1 MKRQSHS
8 GWKFAFAS
16 LLLCLLLFPL
26 TASTQQQIPFPF
38 PGLEDLEKRVD
49 AYVPDPQYPD
59 DKFVLVT
66 LREGIAGR
74 REGNGGVGACLVR
87 EGTGE
92 IVETGHNRQYTP
104 HFRSDMH
111 AEMDLLNRYEDKIK
125 GQRFENGKQQ
135 NPRRVEGLVLYTS
148 FEPCPMCF
156 TRIINA
162 GIKKTLYAVADQPGG
177 MCSRS
182 GDMPPFWK
190 DMGKERFCGEA
201 ACSPE
206 LKDIAFQLFGHY
218 SRRNTKP

>member
-1 MKRQSHS
+1 
-8 GWKFAFAS
+8 
-16 LLLCLLLFPL
+16 
-26 TASTQQQIPFPF
+26 
-38 PGLEDLEKRVD
+38 
-49 AYVPDPQYPD
+49 
-59 DKFVLVT
+59 VT
-66 LREGIAGR
+66 LREGIKGR
-74 REGNGGVGACLVR
+74 HEGNGGVGACLVR
-87 EGTGE
+87 ESTGE
-92 IVETGHNRQYTP
+92 IVETGHNRQYNP

-111 AEMDLLNRYEDKIK
+111 AEMDMLNRYEDKIK

-135 NPRRVEGLVLYTS
+135 DPRRVDGFVLYTS

-162 GIKKTLYAVADQPGG
+162 GIKKILYAVADQPGG

-190 DMGKERFCGEA
+190 ERGKEVFCGEA

-218 SRRNTKP
+218 SRRNIKP

>member
-1 MKRQSHS
+1 MKWMSHS
-8 GWKFAFAS
+8 GLRLVGAAS
-16 LLLCLLLFPL
+16 LLCLLLSPII
-26 TASTQQQIPFPF
+26 ASAQHMPFPF
-38 PGLEDLEKRVD
+38 PGIENLEKRVN
-49 AYVPDPQYPD
+49 AYVPDPRYPD
-59 DKFVLVT
+59 DPYILVT
-66 LREGIAGR
+66 LREGIKGR
-74 REGNGGVGACLVR
+74 HEGNGGVGACLVR
-87 EGTGE
+87 EGRGE
-92 IVETGHNRQYTP
+92 IVETGHNRQYNP

-125 GQRFENGKQQ
+125 GQRFEDGKQQ

-177 MCSRS
+177 MCSRL

-218 SRRNTKP
+218 SHRNIKQ